1 MRKGFTLVEL
11 IFVLVVLAVLS
22 AGTFKAIEAIYT
34 RSAQAKALTD
44 LSLQSQIVLDQLS
57 ILLYNRIPNSVIGYD
72 RSNLTIPAGMTAPCE
87 PIRDLTIS
95 RPVLEWLAM
104 ADDELLR
111 GDYDGF
117 VDMNASSK
125 ASFTLSTPHTT
136 AMTDPNLNLIF
147 AGAFDGGSEDI
158 SACNGAFGWHTA
170 ASDLSFDVTVGVDNI
185 VITDAVK
192 PDYIYEK
199 YYLRKTAYAVARG
212 ADIDLTSSCITD
224 LNASA
229 DANTLFLFYDYQP
242 YKGENFC
249 ADGGVGNAVVLAQD
263 VTAFSAQ
270 ESNDVIRLS
279 IDMKRDVRG
288 RTCGVHVSK
297 QKAVF

>member
-1 MRKGFTLVEL
+1 MRKGFTLIE
-11 IFVLVVLAVLS
+11 IIMVLVVLAILS
-22 AGTFKAIEAIYT
+22 AGTFKAIETIYT
-34 RSAQAKALTD
+34 RSAQAKAMTD

-57 ILLYNRIPNSVIGYD
+57 ILLYNRIPNSVIGYTPGD
-72 RSNLTIPAGMTAPCE
+72 ICE
-87 PIRDLTIS
+87 PISDLITP
-95 RPVLEWLAM
+95 RPILEWLAM

-125 ASFTLSTPHTT
+125 ATFTLSTPHTI
-136 AMTDPNLNLIF
+136 ASANSDLNLIF
-147 AGAFDGGSEDI
+147 SGAFDGGSEDI
-158 SACNGAFGWHTA
+158 SACSGAFGWHSA

-192 PDYIYEK
+192 PDFIYEK
-199 YYLRKTAYAVARG
+199 YYLTKTAYAVARG
-212 ADIDLTSSCITD
+212 EDINLASSCITD
-224 LNASA
+224 LNVSA
-229 DANTLFLFYDYQP
+229 NANTLFLFYDYQP

-249 ADGGVGNAVVLAQD
+249 GDGGVGKAAVLAQD

-270 ESNDVIRLS
+270 ETNNIIRLS
-279 IDMKRDVRG
+279 IDMQRNVRG